1 MTYTCAKCGWA
12 WKPNTAALQHG
23 DKPVKC
29 PNCQTRQWEGPNFK
43 RWVTR
48 LRVNR

>member
-23 DKPVKC
+23 AKPVKC
-29 PNCQTRQWEGPNFK
+29 PNCQTRQWAEKETTKMYSEGADG
-43 RWVTR
+43 
-48 LRVNR
+48 